1 MQRGGIE
8 MKNIRAFLL
17 PLIVFAAVALTA
29 PAMAGAVGMTKT
41 ENGIKAYLN
50 VDPSRSMVELYLAD
64 AKTQDVLTVAKV
76 RLKAIL
82 PDGTLVEKDLIGM
95 KMGPVFSFMNTVDL
109 SLKGRYS
116 FDIIIDTGE
125 KTATLK
131 FSTDI
136 QTREGE

>member
-1 MQRGGIE
+1 